1 MMTAVNYLT
10 VFERHLAPAR
20 RCRPYGILPLE
31 GFIASLPKDL
41 IQGDS
46 GNTGRGNA
54 PGRFAVRQ
62 THQGE
67 PSGREQINTL
77 AVLPQRAT
85 QEHRVTG
92 VTMKPAQQPERRG
105 HREMARQ
112 RERVKAAHCLPGRCF
127 AFELGLSRATR
138 PLSGL
143 LCSPISFAAPLPG
156 GCVLRTATQASSSI
170 PALDVRQ
177 SLICYGLPQQSQ
189 CD

>member
-1 MMTAVNYLT
+1 MMTAANYLT

-105 HREMARQ
+105 QPQSSES
-112 RERVKAAHCLPGRCF
+112 K
-127 AFELGLSRATR
+127 
-138 PLSGL
+138 PL
-143 LCSPISFAAPLPG
+143 
-156 GCVLRTATQASSSI
+156 
-170 PALDVRQ
+170 
-177 SLICYGLPQQSQ
+177 LITI
-189 CD
+189 

>member
-1 MMTAVNYLT
+1 MKRSATRAVGT
-10 VFERHLAPAR
+10 EWVD
-20 RCRPYGILPLE
+20 LPI
-31 GFIASLPKDL
+31 GKP
-41 IQGDS
+41 
-46 GNTGRGNA
+46 
-54 PGRFAVRQ
+54 VRV
-62 THQGE
+62 
-67 PSGREQINTL
+67 S
-77 AVLPQRAT
+77 RA
-85 QEHRVTG
+85 EHRVMG
-92 VTMKPAQQPERRG
+92 VTMKPAQQPAKRMEILRG
-105 HREMARQ
+105 QNDIDCALRSPHGKRWVNRASNHREMARQ